1 MPSIRIPITLRR
13 ALKAEIGSVVLSSPG
28 VDGTQPQ
35 PPLTES
41 DPRLQAF
48 LRVNFDVF
56 YDWNIQTGAVYF
68 AEQLDDLLGLRHGGF
83 PRSLE
88 GWLGCVHPHDH
99 DAVCADLWE
108 SVTDGRSFRGEY
120 RLRRHDGT
128 FLTMSDQ
135 GVVIIGEDGSPTNMI
150 GAMRDATGD
159 REAERARLEA
169 EELRSVLFK
178 IGKPAM
184 QVDAAGDYVDAA
196 PTALE
201 FFRRGAE
208 EMLAGNIRDDFP
220 DSVLEPSGATPPST
234 RAASS
239 SRSTARSPDEV
250 KSLVLTVLPCH
261 LSDGPGYFLL
271 GTEIT
276 AQKEL
281 QRELTRSERA
291 LRRQATITDERN
303 AALRVLLEQ
312 REQDGRS
319 WRSASSATSSSSSSP
334 SLERLS
340 KPLRHRPERLEIEAV
355 RENLREIVG
364 PVLAAR
370 CAIVRATRRAHA
382 ARVRGGG
389 HGAAGKTS
397 DEIAAALHISQ
408 SAVSFHRA
416 NIRTKLGRWKGSPQL
431 ATHLAALAE
440 RCDRGRGVTRGP
452 RDGRRGRAPPTGS
465 RAARPRRRRAPP
477 APARP

>member
-1 MPSIRIPITLRR
+1 VT
-13 ALKAEIGSVVLSSPG
+13 LSSPG

-68 AEQLDDLLGLRHGGF
+68 AEQLDDLLGLPHGGF

-88 GWLGCVHPHDH
+88 GWLEHVHPHDH

-108 SVTDGRSFRGEY
+108 SVTTSRSFRGEY
-120 RLRRHDGT
+120 RLRRQDGSY
-128 FLTMSDQ
+128 LTVSDQ
-135 GVVIIGEDGSPTNMI
+135 GVVLAGEDGSPTNMI
-150 GAMRDATGD
+150 GAMRDVTGD
-159 REAERARLEA
+159 RAAERARLEA
-169 EELRSVLFK
+169 EELRRVLFK

-184 QVDAAGDYVDAA
+184 QISAVGDYVDAT

-208 EMLAGNIRDDFP
+208 EMLAGNVRDDFP
-220 DSVLEPSGATPPST
+220 DSVLELIRNDAGIDESGVELEVDCAV
-234 RAASS
+234 AGQ
-239 SRSTARSPDEV
+239 V

-261 LSDGPGYFLL
+261 LGDGPGFFLL

-312 REQDGRS
+312 REQDR
-319 WRSASSATSSSSSSP
+319 TE
-334 SLERLS
+334 LEERVVGNVEQLIEPTLDRLS
-340 KPLRHRPERLEIEAV
+340 KLLRHRPERLELEALRV
-355 RENLREIVG
+355 NLREIVG
-364 PVLAAR
+364 PFSQRLRDVKGDAAPL
-370 CAIVRATRRAHA
+370 TRRETEVANL
-382 ARVRGGG
+382 VRL
-389 HGAAGKTS
+389 GKTS
-397 DEIAAALHISQ
+397 DEIAEALHITRS
-408 SAVSFHRA
+408 SVAFHRT
-416 NIRTKLGRWKGSPQL
+416 NIRRKLGIAKRGPHL
-431 ATHLAALAE
+431 ATHLASLGG
-440 RCDRGRGVTRGP
+440 DRP
-452 RDGRRGRAPPTGS
+452 L
-465 RAARPRRRRAPP
+465 
-477 APARP
+477 